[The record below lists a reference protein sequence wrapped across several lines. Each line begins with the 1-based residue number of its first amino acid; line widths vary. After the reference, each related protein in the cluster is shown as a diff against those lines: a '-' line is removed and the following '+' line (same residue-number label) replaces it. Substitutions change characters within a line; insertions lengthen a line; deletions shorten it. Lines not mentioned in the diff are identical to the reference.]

1 MITLYTPK
9 NDKLRKHIHSFAIFD
24 VTEVPLSYWAF
35 PQFGTSAVLLRGIEA
50 KAEGAHL
57 TFCETNQEHVQSFML
72 GRYLHPLLLTYHGTI
87 REVSINFQ
95 PLGVNHFLQEPF
107 GVRGVNE
114 TMLSLNQT
122 EWLELTRLVYAETDA
137 DVQIELLEDFFLQKL
152 NSQPLDGLE
161 KAVDLII
168 SDSEITI
175 QELADVCAYSER
187 NLSRSFNKYV
197 GCSPLAFKR
206 IAKFRT
212 AVGKKF
218 QSNSDFNLTQLCME
232 SGYYDSS
239 HFAREFKKLTDQSPR
254 AFFRNIS
261 NVDGNSIPYQFL

>member
-9 NDKLRKHIHSFAIFD
+9 SDQLRAHIHSFAIFD
-24 VTEVPLSYWAF
+24 VTEVPLSYLAF
-35 PQFGTSAVLLRGIEA
+35 PQFGTSAVLLQGIEA
-50 KAEGAHL
+50 KSEGAHL
-57 TFCETNQEHVQSFML
+57 SFHETDQKHVQSFVL
-72 GRYLHPLLLTYHGTI
+72 GRYLSPLLLTYHSPI
-87 REVSINFQ
+87 REVSINFK
-95 PLGVNHFLQEPF
+95 PLGINHFLEEPF
-107 GVRGVNE
+107 GVKGA
-114 TMLSLNQT
+114 NQT
-122 EWLELTRLVYAETDA
+122 MFSDSNPDWLALTDAVYAESDA
-137 DVQIELLEDFFLQKL
+137 ERQVELLENFFLEQL
-152 NSQPLDGLE
+152 RPQPFDGLE

-175 QELADVCAYSER
+175 QELAEHCAYSER
-187 NLSRSFNKYV
+187 NLSRSFNKYM

-218 QSNSDFNLTQLCME
+218 QSDSDFNLTQLCME

-261 NVDGNSIPYQFL
+261 NVDGSSIPYQFL